1 MLSEKCTLLSLH
13 GLINFDSHLSTQ
25 NPSTDYSQPP
35 LSDAFP
41 GVLNQGRRRY
51 GHPALSGQLPEPWLP
66 VLSETSQHAE
76 VPEAVKEALVMD
88 LRRRWSKVKRAARK
102 GVSVVPGINIP
113 DRPEP
118 SSSSSRRSDDLEDP
132 ARMWRGSEPSPIEN
146 DLRGVLSDDD
156 EELEEGSPGMTRFV
170 VLAVFEA
177 LLLTLS
183 RRQLRHVLASQG
195 FAGAG
200 RIPSRWRRG
209 ERNRRR
215 VVSMQCFVALCYF
228 PGGGLHRRVPSS
240 CRQATR
246 YEAPRSDNWRSRHAH
261 FLVRV
266 DPHTD
271 VCAPYAKLT
280 KSRRRIWSSSESPR
294 GCWSVSGIWIWRKR
308 KRSDI
313 YGQVVLGCLL
323 HMDLQLFVVIGHEGG
338 MPSTS
343 RQYIRAYLSHAS
355 CTARA
360 GAPASRLFDLNL
372 TRFPHQKR
380 SFSSPTH
387 RPAPQLATCPTRT
400 RCCRT
405 TSPPHRRSR
414 CPTIMAIYRAPSP
427 FRPGA
432 INRRQYSSS
441 SSFSSSKP
449 RASAPPRTSSS
460 TPTSFHSARPSL
472 PIFRFA
478 RTT

>member
-1 MLSEKCTLLSLH
+1 MLSERCTLLSLH
-13 GLINFDSHLSTQ
+13 GLINFDSRFSTQ

-113 DRPEP
+113 ERPEP
-118 SSSSSRRSDDLEDP
+118 SSSSSRRSDDFEDP

-183 RRQLRHVLASQG
+183 HRQLRHVLASQG

-215 VVSMQCFVALCYF
+215 VVSMKCSVTLCYF
-228 PGGGLHRRVPSS
+228 PGGGPHRRVPSS
-240 CRQATR
+240 FRQATR

-271 VCAPYAKLT
+271 VCAPYAELT
-280 KSRRRIWSSSESPR
+280 KSRRRIWSSSDPPVAV
-294 GCWSVSGIWIWRKR
+294 GPCLGSG
-308 KRSDI
+308 SGGSGS
-313 YGQVVLGCLL
+313 GQ
-323 HMDLQLFVVIGHEGG
+323 
-338 MPSTS
+338 TS
-343 RQYIRAYLSHAS
+343 
-355 CTARA
+355 TARSFWA
-360 GAPASRLFDLNL
+360 AS
-372 TRFPHQKR
+372 
-380 SFSSPTH
+380 
-387 RPAPQLATCPTRT
+387 
-400 RCCRT
+400 
-405 TSPPHRRSR
+405 
-414 CPTIMAIYRAPSP
+414 
-427 FRPGA
+427 
-432 INRRQYSSS
+432 
-441 SSFSSSKP
+441 
-449 RASAPPRTSSS
+449 
-460 TPTSFHSARPSL
+460 
-472 PIFRFA
+472 
-478 RTT
+478 